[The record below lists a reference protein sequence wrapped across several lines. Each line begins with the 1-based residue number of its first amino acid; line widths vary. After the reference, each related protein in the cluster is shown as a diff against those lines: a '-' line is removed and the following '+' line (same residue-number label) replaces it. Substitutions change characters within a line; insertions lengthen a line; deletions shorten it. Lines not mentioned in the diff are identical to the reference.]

1 MKQAFSHNTFE
12 RLGLGSLQDSYDKA
26 VPVR

>member
-1 MKQAFSHNTFE
+1 MKQAFWDETFG
-12 RLGLGSLQDSYDKA
+12 RLGLGSLQGSYGKA